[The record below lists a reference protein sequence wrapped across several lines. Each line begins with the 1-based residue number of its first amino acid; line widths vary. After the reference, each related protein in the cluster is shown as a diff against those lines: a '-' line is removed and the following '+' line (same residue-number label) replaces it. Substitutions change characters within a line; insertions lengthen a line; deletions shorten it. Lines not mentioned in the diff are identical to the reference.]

1 MTRSISLLAVALAL
15 SLGATAAQAQDT
27 ANKAAAPAAKSAATA
42 KAAAKAA
49 PVTAAKDA
57 LGRSAPSQSKASQV
71 LVPVGAHPQSA
82 PKDGYSGC
90 HSKESDA

>member
-1 MTRSISLLAVALAL
+1 MTRSISFLAVALAL

-27 ANKAAAPAAKSAATA
+27 ANKAAAPAGKAATAA
-42 KAAAKAA
+42 KAAAKTT
-49 PVTAAKDA
+49 PLTATKDA
-57 LGRSAPSQSKASQV
+57 VGRSAPVQSNASKA
-71 LVPVGAHPQSA
+71 LTPVGVHPQSS